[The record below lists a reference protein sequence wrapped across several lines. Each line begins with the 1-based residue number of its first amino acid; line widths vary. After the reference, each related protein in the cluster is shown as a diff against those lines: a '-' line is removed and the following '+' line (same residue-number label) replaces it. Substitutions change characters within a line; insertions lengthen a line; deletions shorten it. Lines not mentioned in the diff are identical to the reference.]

1 MKRIL
6 IVMSILLMLS
16 LNVSVY
22 AQEVLPEANEL
33 SQIVID
39 LSTFTG
45 IVAFVS
51 LIVTQLAK
59 FIPVIDSRALWKIL
73 TSVAVGC
80 LATFISWRFN
90 LAEFL
95 NNLTW
100 WQMLVQGIFAGL
112 TASGAYDLIKSA
124 IGKKN

>member
-6 IVMSILLMLS
+6 ILLSMLLMLS
-16 LNVSVY
+16 LSISVY

-33 SQIVID
+33 SQIVIN

-51 LIVTQLAK
+51 LVVTQLAK
-59 FIPVIDSRALWKIL
+59 FISVIDSKAIWKVL

-80 LATFISWRFN
+80 FCTFISWRFN
-90 LAEFL
+90 LADFL

-100 WQMLVQGIFAGL
+100 WQMLIQGIFAGL